1 MSLQFTR
8 TDRNTRTST
17 SQVPDSIVLDPRARN
32 SFALAVGEVLNRV
45 ESDDAVLVSRN
56 NNRP

>member
-8 TDRNTRTST
+8 TDRNT
-17 SQVPDSIVLDPRARN
+17 SQVPDRIKLDPRARN

-45 ESDDAVLVSRN
+45 ENDDAVLVAKKT
-56 NNRP
+56 NRP